1 MSGKWHFRHRW
12 IIVAR
17 NSWGWNT
24 IRCEVCGAED
34 VQP

>member
-1 MSGKWHFRHRW
+1 MKWHRHRR

-24 IRCEVCGAED
+24 IRCEKCGAENI
-34 VQP
+34 QP